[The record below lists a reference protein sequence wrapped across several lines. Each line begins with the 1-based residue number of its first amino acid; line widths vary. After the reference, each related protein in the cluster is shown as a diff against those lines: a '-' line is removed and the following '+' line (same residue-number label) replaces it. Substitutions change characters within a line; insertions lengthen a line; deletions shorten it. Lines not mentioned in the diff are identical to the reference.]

1 MDSGYQ
7 SYDRDALKKRVRDR
21 KRRRRRRIAIRAL
34 IVTLLLSVTAFCVLS
49 LTVLFRT
56 EYVKIEG
63 NAAYNDS
70 EILNSAGIYKDN
82 NLLLL
87 SEKKIS
93 AQLEK
98 SLPYISEVKLKRVLP
113 DTVVLTVTET
123 KDEVCFNHSGKFYTA
138 DFSGKILS
146 ELSENPQTLCQITV
160 GEKTVLETGEKIGF
174 DSNNEKE
181 LLSRY
186 LELFEKNDF
195 NINFIN
201 ISDPYDSYMKIDNSY
216 IVEFGSYKDF
226 ELKAAHLAASL
237 PEMPANS
244 TGVIDLSGWS
254 TNKQEAYFTEKS
266 IADYKQ

>member
-1 MDSGYQ
+1 MDNSRE
-7 SYDRDALKKRVRDR
+7 SYDRGALIKRVRER

-34 IVTLLLSVTAFCVLS
+34 IVTLLLSVTAFCILS

-63 NAAYNDS
+63 NSVYNDS
-70 EILNSAGIYKDN
+70 EILNSAGIYKAD

-93 AQLEK
+93 ERLEK
-98 SLPYISEVKLKRVLP
+98 SMPYISGVELKRVLP

-123 KDEVCFNHSGKFYTA
+123 KDEVCFNYAGKFYTA
-138 DFSGKILS
+138 DLNGKILS
-146 ELSENPQTLCQITV
+146 ELGEKPQTLCQITV
-160 GEKTVLETGEKIGF
+160 GEKTVLKTGEKINF

-201 ISDPYDSYMKIDNSY
+201 ISDPYDSYMKIDNNY

-226 ELKAAHLAASL
+226 ELKAAHLAATL

-244 TGVIDLSGWS
+244 TGVIDLAGWS
-254 TNKQEAYFTEKS
+254 TGKQEAYFTERS